1 MKRFVSVFM
10 VLLMVMS
17 FAAISAS
24 ALESAETVVSVKKG
38 DEVVYSLNLTVP
50 EKVVGC
56 DFSVYY
62 DSSALQVQSVA
73 DFTGNYDSDEHQA
86 VINPNIKDEVIGN
99 WSILSGVR
107 FNDNNTVVSVKFKAL
122 KDTDTH
128 VSYYVR
134 YLYPESM
141 KQFTEYKFTCT
152 VQVNKKAVIE
162 DEAPELNVD
171 EQQPHGQ
178 FVNSVTGDGKDAD
191 VNTSTHVP
199 KNNNNNNSNNSN
211 DSNGVNGGEA
221 NENDVNNSGNSAQ
234 SNDNNSSD
242 SKSDKNTSD
251 KKDSKK
257 DDKKEDKKEADDK
270 KADTKETAAVEAE
283 TEVVKE
289 TVVTTTTEKAE
300 SNSIFA
306 SPWFWVVLSI
316 IVVGGGAIAVL
327 GGKIKKNSKS

>member
-1 MKRFVSVFM
+1 MKRFVSIFM
-10 VLLMVMS
+10 VLLIVMS
-17 FAAISAS
+17 FAAISVS
-24 ALESAETVVSVKKG
+24 ALESAQTVVSVKKG
-38 DEVVYSLNLTVP
+38 DEVVYTLNLTTP

-62 DSSALQVQSVA
+62 DSAALQVQSVA

-107 FNDNNTVVSVKFKAL
+107 FNDNNPVVSVKFKAM

-141 KQFTEYKFTCT
+141 EQFTEYKFTCD
-152 VQVNKKAVIE
+152 VQVNKKAVID
-162 DEAPELNVD
+162 DEAPELNVE

-178 FVNSVTGDGKDAD
+178 FVNSVTGDGKDAN

-199 KNNNNNNSNNSN
+199 NNNNNNNSNNGNNS
-211 DSNGVNGGEA
+211 DGVNGGEV
-221 NENDVNNSGNSAQ
+221 NENDVNNSDNAAQ
-234 SNDNNSSD
+234 TNDNKTSD
-242 SKSDKNTSD
+242 KKSDKDTSD
-251 KKDSKK
+251 KKDSKNDSKK
-257 DDKKEDKKEADDK
+257 DADDK
-270 KADTKETAAVEAE
+270 KADTKESVVSEDE
-283 TEVVKE
+283 TVVVKE
-289 TVVTTTTEKAE
+289 TVVSTANQTEK

-306 SPWFWVVLSI
+306 SAWFWIIVGI
-316 IVVGGGAIAVL
+316 IVVGGGVAAVL
-327 GGKIKKNSKS
+327 AVKIKKNSKA